1 VNDEEREE
9 FWKVLLSAKDKND
22 IERIQRKVIYP
33 NVLYRYRSVN
43 IRTLN
48 ALAENKLFFS
58 TSNYYDDP
66 FDTFIRIDFK
76 KIKHIAQC
84 LKTGNVP
91 SILIPFLELIP
102 KQNLSEENISIIMNK
117 VIGFAKEA
125 RNEIRKWNWSLCF
138 TEKYSNETLWLKYAN
153 NHSGFVLE
161 YDITNLNN
169 AILHTEKSA
178 LCMTNNDVNFSLY
191 PMYYSKDENG
201 YDSTDYAGFIAYCY
215 LLEKMGDISTIQ
227 TLVSQGNFM
236 WAMERILLIKKWVH
250 HYDEE
255 WRMILNSNYRIDN
268 IAKPCVLC
276 KPNKI
281 ILGLRMSD
289 DDKKGVLMAT
299 KIAGINSIE
308 QMIINDND
316 EFVAKKITA

>member
-1 VNDEEREE
+1 MNDEEREE
-9 FWKVLLSAKDKND
+9 FWKVLLGAKDKND
-22 IERIQRKVIYP
+22 IERIQRKIIYP

-66 FDTFIRIDFK
+66 FDTFIRIDLK
-76 KIKHIAQC
+76 KIEHIAQC
-84 LKTGNVP
+84 FKTGKVP
-91 SILIPFLELIP
+91 PILIPFLELIP
-102 KQNLSEENISIIMNK
+102 KQNLSEENINIVMNK
-117 VIGFAKEA
+117 VIGFVKEV
-125 RNEIRKWNWSLCF
+125 RNEIRKWSWSLCF
-138 TEKYSNETLWLKYAN
+138 TEKYSNETLWLKYAD

-191 PMYYSKDENG
+191 PMYYSKDKNG

-227 TLVSQGNFM
+227 ALVSQGNFM
-236 WAMERILLIKKWVH
+236 WAMERILLIKKWIH

-255 WRMILNSNYRIDN
+255 WRMILNNNYRIDN
-268 IAKPCVLC
+268 IATPCVLC

-289 DDKKGVLMAT
+289 DDKKGVLMAIR
-299 KIAGINSIE
+299 IAGINSIE

-316 EFVAKKITA
+316 EFVAKKITV